1 MTKANVLSWLCFFAM
16 LCAFVLKV
24 EVISIWG
31 FLICMTVFSVGSE
44 IEDKLESIT
53 KRNGNGR

>member
-1 MTKANVLSWLCFFAM
+1 MNKAPVLSWLCFFVM

-31 FLICMTVFSVGSE
+31 FLICITVFSVGSE

-53 KRNGNGR
+53 KRIGNGR